1 MNLLTN
7 GQEQD
12 LQKRIIM
19 TLKEIGLTE
28 EENTVAQEFF
38 DFSKEIDLSLLD
50 KLRCHKL
57 NYNTAHRNSCQLYDD
72 LLHLPY
78 KKSCEATNRYIL
90 FLDAIGGNKIWHLL
104 MMGSYFMYHKSFAE
118 LSRIRSA
125 YELRFSPSD
134 AMAKLAALSAYG
146 INREKILF
154 NNAMIMK
161 AANDP
166 KIMYRAGKYYC
177 FGDEGNA
184 KARVYTLALAYCK
197 DEDFS
202 SDELDEMRSYIL
214 QRNKEFSAQYSAEL
228 ENMVLMLFM
237 SMKNSDEIKKKLEER
252 LRPDFDKLLPAFL
265 QFIPSSYFVKNMD
278 VLIQISETADKMTPE
293 KLIKLVIKSSAAS
306 DAFKTQN
313 QSNYYSVN
321 SMSFLELLAKKYT
334 EDYISVMTANE
345 PVGVGAK
352 WGYYFDYYGE
362 LSEVLERVVPDAKEK
377 YALQSQNEM
386 VEMAIHREVLDVKNT
401 IRRDVMDYLRGNADI
416 SVLLGV
422 RTELAENH
430 KHWNGSMQHEEKM
443 LDQLACCGDF
453 YDRYVALK
461 MIQSIEA
468 IKLYILSLARAD
480 KKAGPAIKQIFNA
493 AIRAG
498 VPIEDRIRTFEVLYS
513 YMYYWDEWKK
523 TLSDA
528 ITDVMTENTESCDSD
543 YERECMK
550 HQIYTCCCYIE
561 YLGRTNTN
569 NKNKDRLLSLCSES
583 SKEIRRTAIKILAGY
598 PEYEPEIKA
607 LLSSKKQAVRESA
620 VDILS
625 AWGAE
630 KYREDLEKAADAE
643 KSVKLADKIRA
654 LLSSS
659 VSSSLDENGKVVFSP
674 AAFVEDIHKGGRARK
689 LAWLYNVPLPE
700 VHFKNGTQ
708 ADEKYMQALLL
719 CYCTM
724 PIPGR
729 NENAFLLA
737 SELDEKELNRFA
749 AEIFSRWYS
758 AGAEAKTKWAMYFAI
773 IHGGDSMAEYSLKC
787 IKEWA
792 ENMRGAIA
800 AEAVRAIALN
810 GSSFALMS
818 VDNLAHKFKQK
829 QVKKAAAEAMENAAQ
844 ALGITSDELG
854 DRIVPDLGF
863 DENMERIFGYGDRKF
878 KVYLSMTLELEVFDE
893 NNKKL
898 KTLPAPGKKDD
909 EAVAKESNAQFK
921 ALKKQLK
928 NVISIQKLR
937 LETAL
942 MADRRWKKENWE
954 ALFVKNPVM
963 HSFAVSLIWAA
974 YSGEDCTTFRYMED
988 GTFNT
993 VDEEEFELPEGSV
1006 IGLVHPIELDKET
1019 LAAWKEQLSDYEIT
1033 QQIPQL
1039 ERPIYRITDEEIA
1052 KLDLNRFSGRSINA
1066 LSLMGRMAKYGWS
1079 KGSAQDAGMF
1089 YVFYREDA
1097 TERIKNPD
1105 GTVSLLGNAA
1115 ELHFSGAYIAV
1126 EDDQVLIENVRFYRP
1141 GTIEHGSYVYDE
1153 ADDEKA
1159 ITLDRIPPRYFSE
1172 IIMQLE
1178 AITKGTE
1185 Q

>member
-1 MNLLTN
+1 MNLLSN
-7 GQEQD
+7 AQDND

-19 TLKEIGLTE
+19 ALRGINLSGDEID
-28 EENTVAQEFF
+28 VAQVFF
-38 DFSKEIDLSLLD
+38 DFSKEIDISILD
-50 KLRCHKL
+50 KLHYRNL
-57 NYNTAHRNSCQLYDD
+57 NIKSLDRNSSLLYSDM
-72 LLHLPY
+72 LRLPKERSY
-78 KKSCEATNRYIL
+78 NATDRYIL
-90 FLDAIGGNKIWHLL
+90 FLDAIGGNQIGRLL
-104 MMGSYFMYHKSFAE
+104 LYGDYYYHYNDSYLE
-118 LSRIRSA
+118 RIRHA
-125 YELRFSPSD
+125 YRLKYSD
-134 AMAKLAALSAYG
+134 EDVPAKTAAFVAYG
-146 INREKILF
+146 INIEKVLY
-154 NNAMIMK
+154 NDTLVQK
-161 AANDP
+161 AKNSP
-166 KIMYRAGKYYC
+166 KTMYRAGKYFCY
-177 FGDEGNA
+177 GDDGNA
-184 KARVYTLALAYCK
+184 KIRVYSLALAYQK
-197 DEDFS
+197 DNDFTA
-202 SDELDEMRSYIL
+202 DELDEMQSYIL
-214 QRNKEFSAQYSAEL
+214 QRNKELSAQYSAEL
-228 ENMVLMLFM
+228 ENMAIMLFM
-237 SMKNSDEIKKKLEER
+237 SMKNSIEIRKQLENR
-252 LRPDFDKLLPAFL
+252 LTPKYDKLLPAFL
-265 QFIPSSYFVKNMD
+265 QFVPSDYFEKNR
-278 VLIQISETADKMTPE
+278 ETLTEIAVNSNDMTPV
-293 KLIKLVIKSSAAS
+293 KLVKLVIRSAAAS
-306 DAFKTQN
+306 NAFKTPLQPN
-313 QSNYYSVN
+313 DYPAN
-321 SMSFLELLAKKYT
+321 SMHFLEHLARTYT
-334 EDYISVMTANE
+334 EEYITVMTANE

-362 LSEVLERVVPDAKEK
+362 LSEVLERAVPGVKER
-377 YALQSQNEM
+377 YALDSRKEM
-386 VEMAIHREVLDVKNT
+386 IEMTIHREVLDVKNT
-401 IRRDVMDYLRGNADI
+401 IRRELMDYLRGDADI
-416 SVLLGV
+416 SVLLGI

-430 KHWNGSMQHEEKM
+430 KQWNGSMWHEEKM
-443 LDQLACCGDF
+443 LEQLVACGDF
-453 YDRYVALK
+453 YGRYVALK
-461 MIQSIEA
+461 MIQNIEC
-468 IKLYILSLARAD
+468 IKQYIITLFRSD
-480 KKAGPAIKQIFNA
+480 KDIGAAIKQIFNA
-493 AIRAG
+493 TIKAD
-498 VPIEDRIRTFEVLYS
+498 VPIEDRIRTFEVIYS
-513 YMYYWDEWKK
+513 FVYYWDDRKQK
-523 TLSDA
+523 VTDA
-528 ITDVMTENTESCDSD
+528 IIDVMTENSEKCDSD

-724 PIPGR
+724 PVPGR

-737 SELDEKELNRFA
+737 AELDEKELNLFA

-758 AGAEAKTKWAMYFAI
+758 AGAESKTKWAMYFAI
-773 IHGGDSMAEYSLKC
+773 IHGGDSMVEVALKC

-800 AEAVRAIALN
+800 AEAVKAIALN

-829 QVKKAAAEAMENAAQ
+829 QVKKAAAEAMETAAQ

-863 DENMERIFGYGDRKF
+863 NESMERVFDYGERKF
-878 KVYLSMTLELEVFDE
+878 KVYLSMSLELEVYDE

-909 EAVAKESNAQFK
+909 ETVAKQSNAEFK

-974 YSGEDCTTFRYMED
+974 YSGDGCTTFRYTEE

-993 VDEEEFELPEGSV
+993 VDEEEFDLPEGCM
-1006 IGLVHPIELDKET
+1006 IGLVHPIELDKEI
-1019 LAAWKEQLSDYEIT
+1019 LSAWKEQLSDYEIT

-1039 ERPIYRITDEEIA
+1039 ERPIYRIKDDEIG

-1066 LSLMGRMAKYGWS
+1066 LSLMGRMTKLGWS
-1079 KGSAQDAGMF
+1079 KGSAQDGGMF
-1089 YVFYREDA
+1089 YVFYREDV
-1097 TERIKNPD
+1097 TERIKNAD
-1105 GTVSLLGNAA
+1105 GSIRFMGNAV
-1115 ELHFSGAYIAV
+1115 ELHFSGSYIAV
-1126 EDDQVLIENVRFYRP
+1126 ENEQVTIENVRFYSP
-1141 GTIEHGSYVYDE
+1141 GSIEHGSYVYDE
-1153 ADDEKA
+1153 ADDQKA
-1159 ITLDRIPPRYFSE
+1159 ILLDRISPRYFSE
-1172 IIMQLE
+1172 IVMQLE
-1178 AITKGTE
+1178 EVTKETE